1 MRTQTIRQRLLVL
14 FTITCALGLIV
25 TGAALAAGTWVDEIA
40 NMVNFEKAKSPSSNW
55 DPYVK
60 QVQNIRTGVD
70 RGDQQIANRETDR
83 FLKMLQERAYDL
95 DDVTADELYNFTQSV
110 RPLDHPTPTA
120 GMELE
125 IQHERPMSVPEHT
138 IQTPYQGGPPC
149 RSAEGCDYWLDDVY
163 DPGAAG

>member
-1 MRTQTIRQRLLVL
+1 MKIKTVLLTLLAL
-14 FTITCALGLIV
+14 FVV
-25 TGAALAAGTWVDEIA
+25 TGLVSLVVTAPALAAGTWADEIA

-138 IQTPYQGGPPC
+138 IQTPYPGGPPC
-149 RSAEGCDYWLDDVY
+149 RAGGCDYWSDDVY

>member
-1 MRTQTIRQRLLVL
+1 MKIKTVLLTLLAL
-14 FTITCALGLIV
+14 FVV
-25 TGAALAAGTWVDEIA
+25 TGLVSLVVTAPALAAGTWADEIA

-138 IQTPYQGGPPC
+138 IQTPYPGGPPC
-149 RSAEGCDYWLDDVY
+149 PTGGCDYWSNDVY
-163 DPGAAG
+163 DPGASG